1 VRSPRRTL
9 AATTLAL
16 EAFVVL
22 FGALVAKDLSS
33 LGTAAALTGGAVIA
47 MALLVTAGL
56 LRFRIG
62 YVLGWL
68 LQLVLILTGVW
79 VPMMYGI
86 GLIFCVL
93 WLLSQYWGIRIER
106 ERAIVARGLAARA
119 SSSQDGPPPPP

>member
-1 VRSPRRTL
+1 MRSPRRTL
-9 AATTLAL
+9 AATMLAL

-22 FGALVAKDLSS
+22 FAALVAKDLSS
-33 LGTAAALTGGAVIA
+33 LSTATALTGGAVLA
-47 MALLVTAGL
+47 VVCLLTAGL

-62 YVLGWL
+62 YLLGWV

-79 VPMMYGI
+79 VPMMWGI

-93 WLLSQYWGIRIER
+93 WVLAQYWGIRIER

-119 SSSQDGPPPPP
+119 SSSENPPGEG